1 MLQLILLQAEA
12 AEAGAQGVTYGM
24 IPFIVIA
31 LVCLITYLIVLVV
44 KKTGKC
50 SVPKGLIW
58 KLCVGYVL
66 GWILSFGILIWRW
79 HENQDNMRIKL
90 TSTHWSWSGNT
101 LDDDGDLIE
110 YNLAINGIY
119 TNNLIYSETGATGK
133 CLGFVDSNGERCLY
147 IDPGV
152 NDEIRLD
159 EINPLNIMRCK
170 IMHYTS
176 FVGDSFNTQ
185 IELLDLLNKE
195 CILSFDPGMLYVQKG
210 FDELRPILERTD
222 ILLINESE
230 LRLLCNNN
238 EASLKELAI
247 SLLDFGVETVVVK
260 QGSKGVFAMDNSQDC
275 FVESYPCD
283 VVDTTAAGDSFNS
296 GFLYS
301 FLKGFDLE
309 KSCRIGNWVA
319 SKAIEGFGMDKFPT
333 LKDLEEFF

>member
-1 MLQLILLQAEA
+1 MEIFDNDLNAEVIGFGALNVDKLYSVENIASKDEESFIKGETDTPGGSA
-12 AEAGAQGVTYGM
+12 ANTMVGLSRLGCSTSIIGK
-24 IPFIVIA
+24 IA
-31 LVCLITYLIVLVV
+31 
-44 KKTGKC
+44 
-50 SVPKGLIW
+50 
-58 KLCVGYVL
+58 
-66 GWILSFGILIWRW
+66 
-79 HENQDNMRIKL
+79 E
-90 TSTHWSWSGNT
+90 
-101 LDDDGDLIE
+101 DDDGDLIE

-210 FDELRPILERTD
+210 FDELKPILDRTD

-238 EASLKELAI
+238 ESSLKELAI
-247 SLLDFGVETVVVK
+247 GFLDMGIETVVIK
-260 QGSKGVFAMDNSQDC
+260 QGSKGVFAMNNNETC
-275 FVESYPCD
+275 EVESYKCD
-283 VVDTTAAGDSFNS
+283 VVDTTGAGDSFNS
-296 GFLYS
+296 GLLYS
-301 FLKGFDLE
+301 YLKGYDLE
-309 KSCRIGNWVA
+309 KSCQIGNWVA
-319 SKAIEGFGMDKFPT
+319 SKAIEGFGMEKFPS
-333 LKDLEEFF
+333 LKDLEDFF

>member
-1 MLQLILLQAEA
+1 MEIFDNDLNAEVIGFGALNVDKLYSVENIASKDEESFIKGETDTPGGSA
-12 AEAGAQGVTYGM
+12 ANTMVGLSRLGCSTSIIGK
-24 IPFIVIA
+24 IA
-31 LVCLITYLIVLVV
+31 
-44 KKTGKC
+44 
-50 SVPKGLIW
+50 
-58 KLCVGYVL
+58 
-66 GWILSFGILIWRW
+66 
-79 HENQDNMRIKL
+79 E
-90 TSTHWSWSGNT
+90 
-101 LDDDGDLIE
+101 DDDGDLIE

-238 EASLKELAI
+238 ESSLKELAI
-247 SLLDFGVETVVVK
+247 GFLDMGIETVVIK
-260 QGSKGVFAMDNSQDC
+260 QGSKGVFAMNNNEAC
-275 FVESYPCD
+275 EVESYKCD
-283 VVDTTAAGDSFNS
+283 VVDTTGAGDSFNS

-301 FLKGFDLE
+301 YLKGYDLE
-309 KSCRIGNWVA
+309 KSCQIGNWVA
-319 SKAIEGFGMDKFPT
+319 SKAIEGFGMEKFPS
-333 LKDLEEFF
+333 LKDLEDFF